1 VDFPNGKR
9 GGVGHE
15 MKAQTESRR
24 RQWKGRF
31 DPLDYQ
37 FSTMPVTLSVT
48 IFHAIRSYTPP
59 PRFSR
64 R

>member
-1 VDFPNGKR
+1 
-9 GGVGHE
+9 